1 MLMSLYLLFCFEF
14 YNITNL
20 QSWLNQIVNIADM
33 YIDISN

>member
-14 YNITNL
+14 YNITNR